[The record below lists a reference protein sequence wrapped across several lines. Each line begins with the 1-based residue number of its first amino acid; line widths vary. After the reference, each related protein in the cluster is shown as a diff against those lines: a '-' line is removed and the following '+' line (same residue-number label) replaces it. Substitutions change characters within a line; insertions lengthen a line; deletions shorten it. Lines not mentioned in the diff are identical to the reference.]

1 MQQQTRVVVI
11 GGGYAGV
18 TAANRLTADD
28 SVSVTLVNPRDVFVE
43 RIRLHQLVAGTDD
56 AVVDFDRVLAPAVGL
71 RVDTVRRIDAASRR
85 VLLTSGAAL
94 DYDHLIY
101 AAGSGRAV
109 ADVPGGEHAH
119 AIADLRDAEAL
130 REALAAAG
138 PETPV
143 VVAGGG
149 PAGIE
154 LAAELA
160 EQGRPVALACG
171 GPLGPTLHERTRR
184 GVARRLAA
192 LGVDVLDGPG
202 SRVVAVTADGAV
214 LADGRTIGGTVVWT
228 AGFLVPELA
237 RASGLSTDAHG
248 RLLTDETLTSVDDER
263 ILAAG
268 DAASPS
274 GMPLRMSCQAAGPLG
289 GHAADTVLQRIH
301 GDEPRPFAMGF
312 IGLCLSL
319 GRRNGVFQFE
329 HRDDSPTGARIAGRA
344 GASVKE
350 LVCRGTVQQ
359 LVLEA
364 RHPGAT
370 RLPAAFGDRSRAR
383 MLASS
388 GATVRTTA
396 PASGGAA
403 RP

>member
-71 RVDTVRRIDAASRR
+71 RVDAVRRIDAASRR

-138 PETPV
+138 PEAPV

-202 SRVVAVTADGAV
+202 SRVTSVTADGAV
-214 LADGRTIGGTVVWT
+214 LADGRTIGGIVVWT

-248 RLLTDETLTSVDDER
+248 RLLNDETLTSIDDER

-274 GMPLRMSCQAAGPLG
+274 GMPLPDELPGRRSAGRPRGRHGAAAHPRRR
-289 GHAADTVLQRIH
+289 AAAVRH
-301 GDEPRPFAMGF
+301 GVRRAVPEPRPAARGF
-312 IGLCLSL
+312 PVRAQGRLGDRRPHRRA
-319 GRRNGVFQFE
+319 GRRVRQGAGV
-329 HRDDSPTGARIAGRA
+329 
-344 GASVKE
+344 
-350 LVCRGTVQQ
+350 L
-359 LVLEA
+359 
-364 RHPGAT
+364 
-370 RLPAAFGDRSRAR
+370 GDR
-383 MLASS
+383 
-388 GATVRTTA
+388 
-396 PASGGAA
+396 PAA
-403 RP
+403 RPRGTASRSDAPPGGLRRPEPCPYAR